1 VDGTRTRASLSPD
14 SSVIKQESIRSKP
27 EPVCETLDT
36 TEARLLDAIADAQ
49 LEKRG
54 LVVEAL
60 ERKLAMLRDGRS
72 APNVILAAHKFT
84 KSSS

>member
-1 VDGTRTRASLSPD
+1 LSPD